1 MGMFDSLYDQR
12 GDEWQTKA
20 FRCLLDR
27 YEIGDELPGP
37 PIDYQVEILGG
48 LIELGEDISRDS
60 YATIRAG
67 TLEIIDVPRDPTLP
81 LRDYFGGWP
90 KTEDPDQARRRR
102 IGF

>member
-12 GDEWQTKA
+12 GTEWQTKA

-27 YEIGDELPGP
+27 YRIGDELPGP

-48 LIELGEDISRDS
+48 DNSKKASYDS

-67 TLEIIDVPRDPTLP
+67 TLEAIDVPRDPTLP
-81 LRDYFGGWP
+81 LMDYFGGWP
-90 KTEDPDQARRRR
+90 KPEKSTP
-102 IGF
+102 